1 MFGLFT
7 LRRFRGLKGGRFALL
22 DPFGR
27 GPRTVAAPI
36 EIPDGVIVSRT
47 GAAVRLRSGNFVVP
61 R

>member
-1 MFGLFT
+1 VFGLFT
-7 LRRFRGLKGGRFALL
+7 LRRLRGLRGGRFALL

-36 EIPDGVIVSRT
+36 EVPDNSIVSRT
-47 GAAVRLRSGNFVVP
+47 GAGVRLRDGSFIVP